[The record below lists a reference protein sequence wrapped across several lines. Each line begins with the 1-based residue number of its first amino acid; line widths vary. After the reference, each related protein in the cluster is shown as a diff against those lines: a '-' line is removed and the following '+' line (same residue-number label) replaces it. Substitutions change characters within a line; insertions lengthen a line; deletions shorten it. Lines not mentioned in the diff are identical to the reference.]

1 MSRRPLE
8 GLRVVELGLALAG
21 PFAGS
26 LMAELGAQV
35 IKIEKPGGGD
45 PARLMGI
52 SVKDVAVWWGVAA
65 RAKLC
70 IDLDLKN
77 PDDRQT
83 FLDLVASADAMIE
96 NYRPGVLDRM
106 GLGWE
111 DLRKLNP
118 RLVMASISGFG
129 QTGPQSGRPGFGKIA
144 EAMSGIVMLTGAPD
158 QVPTHIGFSLA
169 DTSAGLM
176 GAFGLALGL
185 YQRDV
190 GGQSGTHADVA
201 LFEPLFRIAECQLAL
216 AERIGR
222 APLREGSNDPYG
234 WGVSGRSGDPSGVA
248 ASGDAAAGARHSGS
262 RVDANDE
269 AINHDALRALCCA
282 DGHWLMMPALTD
294 AVLAREV
301 ESLDIESALRR
312 LAAAGV
318 EAARVHDGA
327 SIAEGD
333 YFRARGDARA
343 VSHPVAGALVVPGE
357 VTGGGAWD
365 QPALPLF
372 RPTRPD
378 ADRDAVLS

>member
-1 MSRRPLE
+1 MNARRPLE
-8 GLRVVELGLALAG
+8 GLKVVELGLALAG

-70 IDLDLKN
+70 VDLDLKN

-83 FLDLVASADAMIE
+83 LLGLIATADALVE
-96 NYRPGVLDRM
+96 NYRPGVLDRL

-111 DLRKLNP
+111 ALRAINP

-129 QTGPQSGRPGFGKIA
+129 QTGPHASRPGFGKIA
-144 EAMSGIVMLTGAPD
+144 EAMSGIVMLTGSPD
-158 QVPTHIGFSLA
+158 EVPIHIGFSLA

-176 GAFGLALGL
+176 AAFGLALGL

-190 GGQSGTHADVA
+190 GGEQGSHADVA
-201 LFEPLFRIAECQLAL
+201 LFEPLFRMTECQLAL
-216 AERIGR
+216 TERMGR

-234 WGVSGRSGDPSGVA
+234 WG
-248 ASGDAAAGARHSGS
+248 ASGEAG
-262 RVDANDE
+262 VNP
-269 AINHDALRALCCA
+269 DALRAVRCA
-282 DGHWLMMPALTD
+282 DGHWLMLRASAPDEIVGRAEALPIGE
-294 AVLAREV
+294 ALSLLAGEGV
-301 ESLDIESALRR
+301 
-312 LAAAGV
+312 AAAQ
-318 EAARVHDGA
+318 VHDGA
-327 SIAEGD
+327 TINASA
-333 YFRARGDARA
+333 YFRARGDVRQ
-343 VSHPVAGALVVPGE
+343 VNDPVIGPVCVPGE
-357 VTGGGAWD
+357 IPKAWAEP
-365 QPALPLF
+365 QLPLF

-378 ADRDAVLS
+378 ADRGRVLGPGQGKG

>member
-1 MSRRPLE
+1 VSARRPLE

-70 IDLDLKN
+70 IDLDLKQA
-77 PDDRQT
+77 DDRQT
-83 FLDLVASADAMIE
+83 LLDLIATADALVE

-111 DLRKLNP
+111 ALRAVNP

-129 QTGPQSGRPGFGKIA
+129 QTGPHASRPGFGKIA
-144 EAMSGIVMLTGAPD
+144 EAMSGIVMLTGSPGE
-158 QVPTHIGFSLA
+158 VPIHIGFSLA

-190 GGQSGTHADVA
+190 GGAEGTHADVA
-201 LFEPLFRIAECQLAL
+201 LFEPLFRMTECQLAL
-216 AERIGR
+216 TERMGR
-222 APLREGSNDPYG
+222 PPMRVGSNDPYG
-234 WGVSGRSGDPSGVA
+234 WGVPGDEDQNPNA
-248 ASGDAAAGARHSGS
+248 LQ
-262 RVDANDE
+262 
-269 AINHDALRALCCA
+269 ALRCA
-282 DGHWLMMPALTD
+282 DGHWLMLRGSVSDETTHIVKALPVDQALTFLSGQG
-294 AVLAREV
+294 V
-301 ESLDIESALRR
+301 
-312 LAAAGV
+312 AAAQ
-318 EAARVHDGA
+318 VHDGA
-327 SIAEGD
+327 TINASP
-333 YFRARGDARA
+333 YFRARADVREVGDPQIG
-343 VSHPVAGALVVPGE
+343 PVCVPGE
-357 VTGGGAWD
+357 IPKAWHE
-365 QPALPLF
+365 PELPLF
-372 RPTRPD
+372 RATRPD
-378 ADRDAVLS
+378 ADRDQVLWSAKR